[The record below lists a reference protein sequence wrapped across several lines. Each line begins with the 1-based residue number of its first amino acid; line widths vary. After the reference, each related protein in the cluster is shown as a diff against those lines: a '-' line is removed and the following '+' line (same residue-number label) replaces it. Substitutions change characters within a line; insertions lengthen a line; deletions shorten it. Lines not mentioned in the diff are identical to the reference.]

1 MGQLIN
7 ISTTTPC
14 IIDPPKK
21 KKKKKS
27 LYKLFSRSHTH
38 IYIYIILARLKF
50 SEGAV
55 VIIYLTNNVQATYVI
70 RRPAGEEITQ
80 KLSEAS

>member
-1 MGQLIN
+1 MVQLIN

-21 KKKKKS
+21 KKKKNP
-27 LYKLFSRSHTH
+27 SRNCFLEVTH